1 MYLERKIDARLE
13 HWKKDKNRLP
23 LIIEGSR
30 QVGKTES
37 VRRFAKKHYKSFIE
51 INFVLDE
58 KFKAIIDDGY
68 QVDAIIKNISR
79 MDMSMRFS
87 PGETLIFFDELQ
99 EFPEIAT
106 SLKAFAQDGRFDVIC
121 SGSLLGIQYKRI
133 ESNSV
138 GYKQNFRM
146 YGLDFEEFLLAK
158 GYNREAVDQ
167 MLVHLLEE
175 TPFSKLEYDLFYG
188 IFIDFCLTGG
198 MPAVVKRYISNGTF
212 EGIAEM
218 QEQLLRDYRED
229 IRKYTEG
236 LDSTRVLSVYE
247 QVPLQLAKENKKF
260 QYSKIRKGA
269 KSKDYFGCI
278 EWLRDAGVIHLCYC
292 MNFPN
297 LPIKGNYDVSRF
309 KLYMNDT
316 GLLIASLDEE
326 VQENVRSNK
335 ALGAYKGGLYEN
347 MVAEAFVKQ
356 ELPLVYFSKQN
367 STLEED
373 FFVRTADCLIPV
385 EVKANNN
392 RSKSLRTLIQG
403 EQYEDIR
410 FGIKLCNA
418 NVGYANDIY
427 TIPYFCSFLLKRYLH
442 EKFKS

>member
-1 MYLERKIDARLE
+1 M
-13 HWKKDKNRLP
+13 
-23 LIIEGSR
+23 
-30 QVGKTES
+30 
-37 VRRFAKKHYKSFIE
+37 
-51 INFVLDE
+51 
-58 KFKAIIDDGY
+58 
-68 QVDAIIKNISR
+68 
-79 MDMSMRFS
+79 
-87 PGETLIFFDELQ
+87 
-99 EFPEIAT
+99 
-106 SLKAFAQDGRFDVIC
+106 
-121 SGSLLGIQYKRI
+121 
-133 ESNSV
+133 
-138 GYKQNFRM
+138 
-146 YGLDFEEFLLAK
+146 
-158 GYNREAVDQ
+158 
-167 MLVHLLEE
+167 
-175 TPFSKLEYDLFYG
+175 
-188 IFIDFCLTGG
+188 
-198 MPAVVKRYISNGTF
+198 VKRYISNGTF

-229 IRKYTEG
+229 IRKSTEG